1 MLLCR
6 PRPTLIIID
15 LEKLNVNWIMNKPCR
30 RRRWSPPCRHR
41 SVQVW
46 NQTSCKGHSGKRWSD
61 ISPESESVNM
71 VNRETREKIWILSSS
86 SFIIFYSDE
95 RDTRH
100 TSRGVLEAEMAVNPT
115 ISLKYMVTESK
126 LSAGT
131 CINSISQSPW
141 KMETRETFKFY
152 LSFSLSSVYTSGH
165 ARYSLYNTGIA

>member
-1 MLLCR
+1 M
-6 PRPTLIIID
+6 
-15 LEKLNVNWIMNKPCR
+15 NVNWIMNEPCR
-30 RRRWSPPCRHR
+30 RHRWSQPCRHR
-41 SVQVW
+41 SVRVW

-71 VNRETREKIWILSSS
+71 VNRETREKICILPSS

-152 LSFSLSSVYTSGH
+152 LSFSLSPLYTRHRGIH
-165 ARYSLYNTGIA
+165 DASLYLR